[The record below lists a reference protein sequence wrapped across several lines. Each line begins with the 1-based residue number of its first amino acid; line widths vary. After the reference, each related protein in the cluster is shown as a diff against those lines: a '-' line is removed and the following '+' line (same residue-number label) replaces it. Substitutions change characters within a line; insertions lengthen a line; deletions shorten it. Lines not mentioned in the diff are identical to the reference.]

1 MRLLSVLAGIV
12 AVLLAQCHAGSDTAE
27 PDPVAVVIAAEAA
40 GEGYTGMYLV
50 ANTIRNRAIQSGRT
64 PLEIVRQP
72 HQYSGITARNRWKCY
87 AAVRKG
93 ADYLA
98 ANVMRLPDRTDGALY
113 FRQPREKRQPWHKV
127 ETVRYKNHIFYK

>member
-1 MRLLSVLAGIV
+1 MSFLRVAAGI
-12 AVLLAQCHAGSDTAE
+12 LAALAIAGNSYAAQ

-64 PLEIVRQP
+64 PLEIVRQRN
-72 HQYSGITARNRWKCY
+72 QYYGLTAPGRWKCY
-87 AAVRKG
+87 AAVRKA

-98 ANVMRLPDRTDGALY
+98 ANVMKLPDRTGGALY
-113 FRQPREKRQPWHKV
+113 FRQPRERRQKWHKV
-127 ETVRYKNHIFYK
+127 ETVRYGGHIFYK